1 MVCSEQ
7 GSLLWSGQL
16 FLMCPPVLYVLSVV
30 VNLGGGVSPGHP
42 LVLYVRWVSRIGRC
56 LLSRLE
62 RAWWPMTGLGTVWR
76 EPGAQPTTLDPSSSQ
91 PNVNASRPKHKRKT
105 QTHKRKT
112 QTHERRAQTHK
123 IKTQTQKEDTN
134 TQKED
139 TNTKGRHKHTKGKY
153 KRKTEKYRIK
163 DKYKHACLV
172 PFV

>member
-1 MVCSEQ
+1 
-7 GSLLWSGQL
+7 
-16 FLMCPPVLYVLSVV
+16 MCPPVLYVLSVV
-30 VNLGGGVSPGHP
+30 VNLAGGVSPGHP

-62 RAWWPMTGLGTVWR
+62 LPWPMTGLGTVWR

-112 QTHERRAQTHK
+112 KTHK
-123 IKTQTQKEDTN
+123 RKTKTQKRRH
-134 TQKED
+134 KY
-139 TNTKGRHKHTKGKY
+139 TKGGHKHTKGKY

-163 DKYKHACLV
+163 DIYKHACLV
-172 PFV
+172 PFA